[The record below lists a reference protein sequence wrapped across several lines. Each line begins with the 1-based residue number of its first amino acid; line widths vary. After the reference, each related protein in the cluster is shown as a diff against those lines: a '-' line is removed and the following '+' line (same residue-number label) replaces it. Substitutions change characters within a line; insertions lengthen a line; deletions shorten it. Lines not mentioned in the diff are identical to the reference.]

1 MSRRN
6 WYLLTNAVVLAW
18 IVLTVVAVTIHRFV
32 SQPMWLMVHVPL
44 LGELHFPTA
53 LLFDLGVYLV
63 VVGVM
68 LDFLRSLGAQ
78 IDQQQEA
85 DADAR

>member
-1 MSRRN
+1 
-6 WYLLTNAVVLAW
+6 
-18 IVLTVVAVTIHRFV
+18 
-32 SQPMWLMVHVPL
+32 
-44 LGELHFPTA
+44 
-53 LLFDLGVYLV
+53 

-85 DADAR
+85 DTDAR

>member
-1 MSRRN
+1 
-6 WYLLTNAVVLAW
+6 
-18 IVLTVVAVTIHRFV
+18 
-32 SQPMWLMVHVPL
+32 VHVPL

-78 IDQQQEA
+78 IDLQQEA